1 MNTLA
6 AQSPRTILP
15 GEPVCRACGGDGLRT
30 FATSPQI
37 PVNNARV
44 FDDRDDARRVPSG
57 ALELALCP
65 ACGFIQNVRFDPAL
79 VRYDATYEEQQSY
92 SPTFAAFADALAGEV
107 IERFGLRGKRVVEI
121 GCGKGDFLA
130 SVCERGG
137 NVGLGLDPT
146 ADPERLSPAAAQRVT
161 LRREFFG
168 PHTGAID
175 ADAVICRHTLEH
187 IADVRAF
194 VRDLRASLAGS
205 PGVRVLCEVPD
216 VGRVLH
222 DGAFWDVYY
231 EHCSYFT
238 PGSLARLFRD
248 CGFAVDD
255 VRLAFED
262 QYVLLE
268 ARIAGGDGPSA
279 VPEAA
284 EESPESLR
292 ALVDR
297 YAARVTAETRGWAER
312 ILAARARG
320 ERVAIWGSG
329 SKCVAFL
336 SETGTAGAVDAV
348 VDINP
353 HRQGRYLPATGIV
366 VSAPEALAAAP
377 PDLVVVMNA
386 AYVREIGAQLARM
399 GLAPAVEAVG

>member
-1 MNTLA
+1 MNTIA
-6 AQSPRTILP
+6 AQSPLTILP
-15 GEPVCRACGGDGLRT
+15 GDPACRACGGDGLRT
-30 FATSPQI
+30 FATSSGI

-44 FDDRDDARRVPSG
+44 FEERDDARRVPAG

-65 ACGFIQNVRFDPAL
+65 TCGFIQNVLFDPAL
-79 VRYDATYEEQQSY
+79 VRYDDAYEEQQGF
-92 SPTFAAFADALAGEV
+92 SPTFTAFADALVDEV

-130 SVCERGG
+130 AVCERGD

-146 ADPERLSPAAAQRVT
+146 AAPERLSAAAARRVT

-168 PHTGAID
+168 PQTGALD

-194 VRDLRASLAGS
+194 VRDLRSSLDGS
-205 PGVRVLCEVPD
+205 PGVRLLCEVPD
-216 VGRVLH
+216 VGRVLR

-268 ARIAGGDGPSA
+268 ARIAAEGPSGAPGA
-279 VPEAA
+279 V
-284 EESPESLR
+284 EESPQALR
-292 ALVDR
+292 ELADR
-297 YAARVTAETRGWAER
+297 YATRVTAETRAWAER
-312 ILAARARG
+312 IRAARSRG

-336 SETGTAGAVDAV
+336 SETGTADAVDAV

-353 HRQGRYLPATGIV
+353 HRQGRYLPGTGIV
-366 VSAPEALAAAP
+366 VSAPEALAVAP

-386 AYVREIGAQLARM
+386 AYVGEIGAQLARM
-399 GLAPAVEAVG
+399 GLGPAVEAVG

>member
-1 MNTLA
+1 MRTLA
-6 AQSPRTILP
+6 AQSPLTIFP

-30 FATSPQI
+30 FATSPEI

-44 FDDRDDARRVPSG
+44 FDDCDDARRVPSG

-65 ACGFIQNVRFDPAL
+65 ACGFIQNVRFDPTL
-79 VRYDATYEEQQSY
+79 VRYDATYEEQQGF
-92 SPTFAAFADALAGEV
+92 SPTFTAFADALAGEV
-107 IERFGLRGKRVVEI
+107 VERFGLRGKRVLEI

-130 SVCERGG
+130 AVCERGG

-146 ADPERLSPAAAQRVT
+146 ADPERLSEEAARLVT

-168 PHTGAID
+168 PDTGPID

-194 VRDLRASLAGS
+194 VRDLHLSLAGS
-205 PGVRVLCEVPD
+205 PGVRILCEVPD
-216 VGRVLH
+216 VGRVLR

-268 ARIAGGDGPSA
+268 ARIAADGATA
-279 VPEAA
+279 VPRDA
-284 EESPESLR
+284 EESPESLP
-292 ALVDR
+292 ALVER
-297 YAARVTAETRGWAER
+297 YAARVAAETRGWSER
-312 ILAARARG
+312 ILAARSRG

-336 SETGTAGAVDAV
+336 SETGTADAVAAV

-366 VSAPEALAAAP
+366 VSAPEALASAP
-377 PDLVVVMNA
+377 PDLVIVMNA
-386 AYVREIGAQLARM
+386 AYVGEIGAQLARM

>member
-1 MNTLA
+1 MNAIA
-6 AQSPRTILP
+6 AQSPFAVPP
-15 GEPVCRACGGDGLRT
+15 GDPVCRACGGGGLRT
-30 FATSPQI
+30 FATSAEI

-44 FDDRDDARRVPSG
+44 FEGREEARRVPAG

-65 ACGFIQNVRFDPAL
+65 GCGFIQNVRFDPAL
-79 VRYDATYEEQQSY
+79 VRYDATYEEQQSF
-92 SPTFAAFADALAGEV
+92 SPTFTAFAEALAGEV

-130 SVCERGG
+130 SVCERGD

-146 ADPERLSPAAAQRVT
+146 AAPERLSAAAAERVT

-168 PHTGAID
+168 PQTGALY

-187 IADVRAF
+187 IADVRGF
-194 VRDLRASLAGS
+194 VCDLRASFADS
-205 PGVRVLCEVPD
+205 PDVRILCEVPD
-216 VGRVLH
+216 VGRVLR

-255 VRLAFED
+255 VRLAFDD

-268 ARIAGGDGPSA
+268 ARIAADAPSS
-279 VPEAA
+279 VPRAA
-284 EESPESLR
+284 EEPPE
-292 ALVDR
+292 ALLGLVER
-297 YAARVTAETRGWAER
+297 YSARVKAETRGWAAR
-312 ILAARARG
+312 IRAAQWRG

-336 SETGTAGAVDAV
+336 SETGTADAVDAV

-353 HRQGRYLPATGIV
+353 HRQGRYLPSTGIV
-366 VSAPEALAAAP
+366 VSPPESLAADP

-386 AYVREIGAQLARM
+386 AYVGEISAQLARM
-399 GLAPAVEAVG
+399 GLAPEVEAVG

>member
-1 MNTLA
+1 MIA
-6 AQSPRTILP
+6 AQSPLTTP
-15 GEPVCRACGGDGLRT
+15 SGDSVCRACGGNGLRT
-30 FATSPQI
+30 FAASPEI

-44 FDDRDDARRVPSG
+44 FEDRDDARRVPAG

-79 VRYDATYEEQQSY
+79 VRYDATYEEQQGF
-92 SPTFAAFADALAGEV
+92 SPTFAAFADALVGEV

-130 SVCERGG
+130 SICERGD

-146 ADPERLSPAAAQRVT
+146 AAPERLSAAAAQRVT

-168 PHTGAID
+168 PQTGALD

-205 PGVRVLCEVPD
+205 PDVRVLCEVPD
-216 VGRVLH
+216 VGRVLR

-238 PGSLARLFRD
+238 PSSLARLFRD

-268 ARIAGGDGPSA
+268 ARIAADAPSGA
-279 VPEAA
+279 SHAA
-284 EESPESLR
+284 EESLETLLG
-292 ALVDR
+292 LVER
-297 YAARVTAETRGWAER
+297 YSRRVMAETRGWAAR
-312 ILAARARG
+312 IRAAQWRG

-336 SETGTAGAVDAV
+336 SETGTADAVDAV

-353 HRQGRYLPATGIV
+353 HRQGRYLPATGIP
-366 VSAPEALAAAP
+366 VSAPEALADEP
-377 PDLVVVMNA
+377 PDLVVVMNS
-386 AYVREIGAQLARM
+386 AYVGEISAQLARM
-399 GLAPAVEAVG
+399 GLAPIVEAVG

>member
-1 MNTLA
+1 MSTLA
-6 AQSPRTILP
+6 AQSPRTIVP
-15 GEPVCRACGGDGLRT
+15 GQPVCRACGGDGLRT
-30 FATSPQI
+30 FATSDQI

-44 FDDRDDARRVPSG
+44 FDDCDDARRVPSG

-79 VRYDATYEEQQSY
+79 VRYDATYEEQQSF
-92 SPTFAAFADALAGEV
+92 SPTFTAFADALVGDV

-130 SVCERGG
+130 AVCERGG

-146 ADPERLSPAAAQRVT
+146 AAPERLSAAAAQRVT

-168 PHTGAID
+168 PHTGPID

-187 IADVRAF
+187 IADVRSF
-194 VRDLRASLAGS
+194 VRDLRSSLAGS

-216 VGRVLH
+216 VGRVLR

-238 PGSLARLFRD
+238 PGSLARLFRE
-248 CGFAVDD
+248 CGFDVDG

-268 ARIAGGDGPSA
+268 ARIAANGPPG
-279 VPEAA
+279 VPGSA
-284 EESPESLR
+284 EESPESLP

-297 YAARVTAETRGWAER
+297 YAARVTAETSGWAER
-312 ILAARARG
+312 ILAARSRG

-336 SETGTAGAVDAV
+336 SETGTADAVDAV

-366 VSAPEALAAAP
+366 VSAPEALATAP

-386 AYVREIGAQLARM
+386 AYVGEIGAHLARM